1 MTHMSCPWRGFHS
14 HNKSRFAWK
23 LRLNEVWPIWIC
35 LQNCFLY
42 HCAVACFPFQPIWLC
57 CTCPNEQGP
66 LNGYIETIPTFGR
79 FSFDDCGALL
89 KSGARGMGRG
99 QGDMLLEP
107 SPALEGI
114 QCFCL
119 LCSHRLISTQC
130 SARAAGVA
138 LKRFLLDKNSG
149 A

>member
-23 LRLNEVWPIWIC
+23 FRLNEVWPIYFFFTK
-35 LQNCFLY
+35 LLF
-42 HCAVACFPFQPIWLC
+42 VSLC
-57 CTCPNEQGP
+57 SGMFSLTTHMVVLHMSKWP

-89 KSGARGMGRG
+89 KSGARGMGRR
-99 QGDMLLEP
+99 QGDILLEP

-119 LCSHRLISTQC
+119 ICSHRLVSTQC
-130 SARAAGVA
+130 SAWAAGVA